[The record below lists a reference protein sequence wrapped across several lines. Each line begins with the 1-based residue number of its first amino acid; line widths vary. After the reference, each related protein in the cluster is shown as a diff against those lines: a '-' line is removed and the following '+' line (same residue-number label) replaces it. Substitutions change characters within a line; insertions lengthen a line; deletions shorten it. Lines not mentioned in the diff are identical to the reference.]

1 MNEERISGFSP
12 KQKKAFTNSFA
23 RLNIA
28 EGAVSSGK
36 SHVFLYRFL
45 DELSRGPKNDGVT
58 GFDYMIGG
66 KSESSII
73 RNVLRPMDKEL
84 GYIIRYN
91 HSQRFFDL
99 WGNRIYIVGAN
110 DERAE
115 GKIRGWT
122 LAGTLLDEATLIPQ
136 TFFKMTLSR
145 LRIPGAKLFATTN
158 PDSKFHWLKTDFLDK
173 FANDPKELAS
183 FQFRLDDNPNLDPA
197 YKNSLKKEYSG
208 LWYRRFIEGEW
219 VQAEGAI
226 FDFFESEIHVRREP
240 PTYAKYYLMG
250 IDYGTSNPFA
260 AVLLGFNDDHHPT
273 IWVEKEYYWDSKEKG
288 FQKTDAEYANDL
300 RHHFEGYPI
309 RLTYLD
315 PSAQSFE
322 VELRRQ
328 KWPVRQAKND
338 VIDGIRAVA
347 TYLSQ
352 GDLIICEGCKNLIKE
367 FEGYVWDEKAVKRG
381 EDKPIKSRDHA
392 LDALRYVIYS
402 HYGLR
407 SSLKETTREESYN
420 QGQQK
425 RFAAN
430 PMAYPGYTNS
440 NGWQIMG
447 GGMR

>member
-1 MNEERISGFSP
+1 MINKFSSKQIAYYNESNARI
-12 KQKKAFTNSFA
+12 
-23 RLNIA
+23 NIA
-28 EGAVSSGK
+28 EGAVRSGK
-36 SHVFLYRFL
+36 SYIILLRFL
-45 DELSRGPKNDGVT
+45 KELQNGPDGIYVVC
-58 GFDYMIGG
+58 G
-66 KSESSII
+66 KSERTILH
-73 RNVLRPMDKEL
+73 NVIEPLQRL
-84 GYIIRYN
+84 TNGIIRYN
-91 HSQRFFDL
+91 RGLGEFTLF
-99 WGNRIYIVGAN
+99 GRKVYCIGAN

-115 GKIRGWT
+115 GKIRGST
-122 LAGTLLDEATLIPQ
+122 FSGALVDEITILPES
-136 TFFKMTLSR
+136 FFRMLLSR
-145 LRIPGAKLFATTN
+145 LSVEGAKLFGGTN
-158 PDSKFHWLKTDFLDK
+158 PDSPYHWLKADFIDK
-173 FANDPKELAS
+173 LSGDPAQLCS
-183 FQFRLDDNPNLDPA
+183 FKFNLDDNPVLTESF
-197 YKNSLKKEYSG
+197 KNSLKKEYSG
-208 LWYRRFIEGEW
+208 LWYKRFILGEW
-219 VQAEGAI
+219 VLAEGAI
-226 FDFFESEIHVRREP
+226 YDFFDRSIHVRKEP